1 MIKNGCGGGGARGP
15 LLKGLARRLW
25 KHHEPNILIHF
36 IAVSQSKVFVCNNS
50 HCCFLCAALFVVVR
64 SFIIITIITIM
75 IIMIMISRFSH
86 SADTASPVI
95 YIGDL
100 MKPPDDFHPSPI
112 HTIATTTDAIAHHSH
127 TRPRHHPFGVRARLI
142 KKKKKDM
149 KRISYRKLRSASL
162 LA

>member
-50 HCCFLCAALFVVVR
+50 HCCFLRAALFVVVR
-64 SFIIITIITIM
+64 SFILSLRLLWLWLLWLWFHV
-75 IIMIMISRFSH
+75 SR
-86 SADTASPVI
+86 TPPI
-95 YIGDL
+95 YILWKLDEA
-100 MKPPDDFHPSPI
+100 PDDFHPSPMPFSLSKLLPSLC
-112 HTIATTTDAIAHHSH
+112 TY
-127 TRPRHHPFGVRARLI
+127 RYHHPFGATVHLI
-142 KKKKKDM
+142 KKKNIYM
-149 KRISYRKLRSASL
+149 KRISYRKFQSASL